1 MHQEQPE
8 KVSYTH
14 EEYNLQPDRIKP
26 FMHLQM
32 AVGRREIELHPGMTD
47 LEWIDA
53 YAGAYRNFVDENP
66 DLLDRFE
73 KISHLEGREKEK
85 ELELLVDEVR
95 KQLSH

>member
-8 KVSYTH
+8 KVSYEH
-14 EEYNLQPDRIKP
+14 EEHNLKAERIRP

-47 LEWIDA
+47 LEWINA

-66 DLLDRFE
+66 GLLDRFE
-73 KISHLEGREKEK
+73 DISRLEGSRKEK